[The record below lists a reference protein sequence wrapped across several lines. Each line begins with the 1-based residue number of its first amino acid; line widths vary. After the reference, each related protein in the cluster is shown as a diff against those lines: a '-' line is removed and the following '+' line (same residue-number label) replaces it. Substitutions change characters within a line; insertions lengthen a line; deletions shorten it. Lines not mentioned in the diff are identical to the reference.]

1 MRLMSLRFFTSFKS
15 LRFSVA
21 TLFALLFLKVEKMEK
36 VEVIKLIGIFIFSAY
51 NTQTKMNVSKLTNI
65 INQSFQCV
73 MRMSSVY
80 NIDESHAVK
89 HSMNVYHT
97 ANEIYQTELHKN
109 KFLENQQT
117 IIFASAIL
125 HDMCDRKYIEQESG
139 LRVIYSYMNKHL
151 TDDEFEIISKII
163 TSMSYSKVKKNG
175 YADLGEYQL
184 AYHIVREADL
194 LTAYDIDRCIMFG
207 MNIDKLP
214 YSLAMNRAIT
224 LFKDRVLTYRDDNL
238 FITDYSKEKSAALH
252 RNAVINLSLLN
263 LLDGV
268 PAK

>member
-1 MRLMSLRFFTSFKS
+1 MS
-15 LRFSVA
+15 
-21 TLFALLFLKVEKMEK
+21 
-36 VEVIKLIGIFIFSAY
+36 
-51 NTQTKMNVSKLTNI
+51 VSKLTSI

-80 NIDESHAVK
+80 NIDESHGVK
-89 HSMNVYHT
+89 HSMNVYHN
-97 ANEIYQTELHKN
+97 ANEIYKSEIRKN

-125 HDMCDRKYIEQESG
+125 HDMCDKKYIDQDAG

-151 TDDEFEIISKII
+151 TDDEFKII
-163 TSMSYSKVKKNG
+163 TKIITTMSYSTVRKNG

-194 LTAYDIDRCIMFG
+194 LAAYDIDRCIMFG

-214 YSLAMNRAIT
+214 YSLAMNRAIG

-238 FITDYSKEKSAALH
+238 FVTDYSKDKSAMLH
-252 RNAVINLSLLN
+252 REAVINLSLLN
-263 LLDGV
+263 TLDGV
-268 PAK
+268 SAE